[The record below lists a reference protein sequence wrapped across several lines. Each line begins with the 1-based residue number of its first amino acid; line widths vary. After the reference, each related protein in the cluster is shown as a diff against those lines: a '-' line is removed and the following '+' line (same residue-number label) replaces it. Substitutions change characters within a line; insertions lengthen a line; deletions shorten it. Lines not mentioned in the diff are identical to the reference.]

1 MTKRQ
6 RTVLKVLGMLS
17 GTLISIGDII
27 FVVWLAQ
34 AITQFEP
41 HPSYPFIG
49 KRGALCLLLIYLT
62 SLAVYLQEKRLRK
75 KYES

>member
-17 GTLISIGDII
+17 GTLINIGDII

-34 AITQFEP
+34 AITQFEA
-41 HPSYPFIG
+41 HNSYPFVG
-49 KRGALCLLLIYLT
+49 LRGALCLLLIYLT
-62 SLAVYLQEKRLRK
+62 SLAVYLQEVRIRK
-75 KYES
+75 KHEQ